1 MEMAMPGTP
10 ARGGPSWLW
19 ELSALAFAVSSVP
32 PHMLLYSPDPSP
44 LHPWCFLLQE
54 ALFTIRGEG
63 SLSPIVLCCFT
74 ISDMQVIPL
83 KWQKVKRNLRASW
96 WKRGKEESEKAGLKL
111 NIQKTNILASKSITS
126 WQIEGEK
133 VEAMTDFIFLASK
146 ITADSDCSHEFKR
159 HLLLGRKALT
169 NLDSILK
176 SRDITLVAKVCIVK
190 AMVSPV
196 QFSGSVV
203 SDSLQLHGLQH
214 TRLPCPSPI
223 PRACSNSCPLTQ
235 GCHPTISS
243 SVIPFSSCL
252 QSFPASG
259 SFPMSQFF
267 ASGGQSIGASASAS
281 VLPMNIQGWFPLGL
295 TSLLSLQSKGL
306 SRVFSNITVQKHQFF
321 DTQLF
326 PTLTSICD
334 YWKNHSFN

>member
-1 MEMAMPGTP
+1 MYSQSYG
-10 ARGGPSWLW
+10 
-19 ELSALAFAVSSVP
+19 FSS
-32 PHMLLYSPDPSP
+32 S
-44 LHPWCFLLQE
+44 
-54 ALFTIRGEG
+54 
-63 SLSPIVLCCFT
+63 
-74 ISDMQVIPL
+74 
-83 KWQKVKRNLRASW
+83 
-96 WKRGKEESEKAGLKL
+96 
-111 NIQKTNILASKSITS
+111 
-126 WQIEGEK
+126 
-133 VEAMTDFIFLASK
+133 
-146 ITADSDCSHEFKR
+146 
-159 HLLLGRKALT
+159 
-169 NLDSILK
+169 
-176 SRDITLVAKVCIVK
+176 
-190 AMVSPV
+190 V

-267 ASGGQSIGASASAS
+267 ALGGQSIGLSTSAS
-281 VLPMNIQGWFPLGL
+281 VLPVNLQ
-295 TSLLSLQSKGL
+295 LQSKEL
-306 SRVFSNITVQKHQFF
+306 SRVFSKTIVQKHQFF
-321 DTQLF
+321 DTQHF

>member
-1 MEMAMPGTP
+1 MPGTP
-10 ARGGPSWLW
+10 AQGGPSWLW
-19 ELSALAFAVSSVP
+19 ELSALAFAVSSVL

-176 SRDITLVAKVCIVK
+176 SRDITLVTKVCIVK

-196 QFSGSVV
+196 QFSSVAQSCLTLCNSMDCSTPGFPVHHQFLELAQTRVHWLRDAIQPSHPLSSPSPPAFNLSQHQDLFQWV
-203 SDSLQLHGLQH
+203 SSLHQVAKVLELQLQH
-214 TRLPCPSPI
+214 
-223 PRACSNSCPLTQ
+223 
-235 GCHPTISS
+235 
-243 SVIPFSSCL
+243 
-252 QSFPASG
+252 QSFQWI
-259 SFPMSQFF
+259 F
-267 ASGGQSIGASASAS
+267 
-281 VLPMNIQGWFPLGL
+281 
-295 TSLLSLQSKGL
+295 
-306 SRVFSNITVQKHQFF
+306 RVDF
-321 DTQLF
+321 L
-326 PTLTSICD
+326 
-334 YWKNHSFN
+334 